1 MSIMKKPE
9 LLSPAGD
16 YESFLCAMNAGADAC
31 YLAGNEFGARAYA
44 KNFSKEELL
53 RALDY
58 AILKDKK
65 IYLTVNTLAKD
76 CELEHLC
83 EFLEPFYQNGLHGVI
98 VQDLGVLRMIRENFP
113 GLALHGSTQMCVT
126 SPYGANFLK
135 EIGVSRVVPARELSM
150 EEVKEI
156 VNTGIETEC
165 FIHGSMCYC
174 YSGQCLYSSM
184 IGGRS
189 GNRGRCAQPC
199 RLPYQFDKKQAHY
212 LSLKDMCTL
221 EFLPELMKVG
231 IDSYKIEGRMKSPA
245 YSGAVTE
252 IYRRYIDTIIEHP
265 SKKIV
270 FKEEDK
276 KILSSLY
283 IRSEI
288 QNGYYKLQHGADMI
302 TLDFPGYAKTDE
314 QLSKDIIDKYTKQS
328 FKIPIS
334 GQLYLNIGEP
344 AVFLVTDPVC
354 FNVSG
359 AICQEAKNSPLN
371 LEDVKKRISK
381 TGDSFFEFTN
391 LDIFMEGNVFLPN
404 SALNELK
411 RNVISELLNELT
423 GKQKRFIN
431 EQSEKKNEQK
441 KTDDEK
447 KEDVV
452 SDNKNSISLPEKII
466 FIKTKEQFD
475 TALNLKYSLTI
486 PYHFLEKEENLLKIQ
501 DRIEPI
507 YLEFPEIVR
516 KNDLRL
522 IRCIQMAE
530 EIPCIR
536 GIYVNQIDSLEI
548 CRDAG
553 WKKELRGNIHLYV
566 WNTFAQKELS
576 GHISSY
582 TISPELKKEEIN
594 AATASLAEM
603 MLYGRIPLMN
613 TANCILYTTHKC
625 QKLNRNE
632 SGDFIRLKDRK
643 SALIP
648 VLCHCDETI
657 CFNTLYNSVPLSLHK
672 HFNEIA
678 QSGFRALQIR
688 FTDESLERMKRILY
702 LYEGLFDGLR
712 NMEPDFEFTNGNYIR
727 GVL

>member
-1 MSIMKKPE
+1 MSTMKKPE

-44 KNFSKEELL
+44 KNLSKEEIL

-58 AILKDKK
+58 AILRNKK

-113 GLALHGSTQMCVT
+113 SLLLHASTQMCVT
-126 SPYGANFLK
+126 GPYGADFLK
-135 EIGVSRVVPARELSM
+135 KHGVSRVVPARELSM
-150 EEVKEI
+150 DEVRKI
-156 VNTGIETEC
+156 VDTGIETEC

-199 RLPYQFDKKQAHY
+199 RLPYQFDKKQAHF

-231 IDSYKIEGRMKSPA
+231 IDSFKIEGRMKSPA
-245 YSGAVTE
+245 YSAAVTE
-252 IYRRYIDTIIEHP
+252 IYRRYIDGILEHP
-265 SKKIV
+265 SQTIS
-270 FKEEDK
+270 FKEADK

-288 QNGYYKLQHGADMI
+288 QTGYYKMQHGADMI

-314 QLSKDIIDKYTKQS
+314 KRSKKIIEQYTNQT
-328 FKIPIS
+328 FKIPVS
-334 GQLYLNIGEP
+334 GQLYFTIGEP
-344 AVFLVTDPVC
+344 AVFLITDPICIHVTGDVC
-354 FNVSG
+354 
-359 AICQEAKNSPLN
+359 QTAKNSPLCI
-371 LEDVKKRISK
+371 EDVKKRISK

-391 LDIFMEGNVFLPN
+391 LEVFMEGDVFLPN
-404 SALNELK
+404 SALNALK
-411 RNVISELLNELT
+411 RDAISKLLNELT
-423 GKQKRFIN
+423 GKQKRFRN
-431 EQSEKKNEQK
+431 ELTERKDESETQLSVSK
-441 KTDDEK
+441 DEIT
-447 KEDVV
+447 
-452 SDNKNSISLPEKII
+452 SPEKIV
-466 FIKTKEQFD
+466 FIKTKEQFAA
-475 TALNLKYSLTI
+475 ALHLNYSLTI
-486 PYHFLEKEENLLKIQ
+486 PYHFLEKEEILSALQ
-501 DRIEPI
+501 DRNEPV

-516 KNDLRL
+516 GNEKRL
-522 IRCIQMAE
+522 IGCIQTAE
-530 EIPCIR
+530 AISSIR

-548 CRDAG
+548 CIKAG
-553 WKKELRGNIHLYV
+553 WKKEIRGNIHLYV
-566 WNTFAQKELS
+566 WNLFAWKDLS
-576 GHISSY
+576 GHLSSY
-582 TISPELKKEEIN
+582 TVSPELKRGEIN
-594 AATASLAEM
+594 RRIASSAEM
-603 MLYGRIPLMN
+603 MLYGRVPLMN
-613 TANCILYTTHKC
+613 TANCILYSTHKC
-625 QKLNRNE
+625 QKHNRKQ

-643 SALIP
+643 SAFIP
-648 VLCHCDETI
+648 VLCHCDESI

-672 HFNEIA
+672 HYNEIV
-678 QSGFRALQIR
+678 QSGFRAFQIR
-688 FTDESLERMKRILY
+688 FTDESSERMKRILD
-702 LYEGLFDGLR
+702 LYECLFNGQGY
-712 NMEPDFEFTNGNYIR
+712 MEPDFEFTNGNYIR